1 MMKELP
7 INNGM
12 TSYEAGNRAAINRL
26 IRKDKARDLQ
36 LSQIIEDLEIDCNV
50 DVGHD
55 TTS

>member
-1 MMKELP
+1 MKELP